1 MHDYCNTVPNVEE
14 ENGEPNK
21 NFVAEVRAYLEEQKF
36 KARVQWKEMQ
46 DKSVVVSIKLKITLC
61 PKILQ

>member
-21 NFVAEVRAYLEEQKF
+21 NFVAEVRAYLEEQKS
-36 KARVQWKEMQ
+36 KSAMERNARQISGGEY
-46 DKSVVVSIKLKITLC
+46 
-61 PKILQ
+61 

>member
-21 NFVAEVRAYLEEQKF
+21 NFVAEVRAYLEEQKS
-36 KARVQWKEMQ
+36 KSAMERNARQISGGKYKVKHHSM
-46 DKSVVVSIKLKITLC
+46 S
-61 PKILQ
+61 